1 MKEKVYV
8 IGLRHKTKDEIQAAL
23 VKAINFNECV
33 KKVNRTIRREF
44 KNEYL
49 IKTIT
54 EL

>member
-1 MKEKVYV
+1 MKEKTYV
-8 IGLRHKTKDEIQAAL
+8 VGLRHKTKNEIQGAL

-33 KKVNRTIRREF
+33 EKVNRTIRKEF

>member
-1 MKEKVYV
+1 MKEKIYAV
-8 IGLRHKTKDEIQAAL
+8 GLRHKTKDKIQGAL
-23 VKAINFNECV
+23 VNAINFNECV
-33 KKVNRTIRREF
+33 KKVSKTIKEEF

>member
-1 MKEKVYV
+1 MKEKFYTV
-8 IGLRHKTKDEIQAAL
+8 GLRHKTKDEIQGAL
-23 VKAINFNECV
+23 VKAISFNECV
-33 KKVNRTIRREF
+33 KKVNKTIKEDF